1 MKKAILNY
9 FDIKD
14 GLIFMASVAFTTL
27 VGYLLFGVNAL
38 MWTSFSSMFTYSLYD
53 ARPDRSNHLYVF
65 FLMMIIMINNYI
77 GYWLQL
83 SWLFYVYLFAVACFF
98 HITYGKDPVLDRAVR
113 YIIMLST
120 IGTTL
125 TSVSYELPVGYL
137 IGTLT
142 VLGVLFVLH
151 LKNYDFTAFKNGLF
165 SKELYTSEKH
175 AIPRAFIYSIG
186 MLLSLL
192 IPDFLHLGRIY
203 WAPLTFVMVLNPK
216 AEHVFKNTIFR
227 FAGSF
232 LSVILLMIMLA
243 TSYNASVIILAS
255 FFVISFFLPTFLDKT
270 PILRSFGV
278 TFFVLSMTE
287 IALYWN
293 DPVYSPLFERL
304 YETLIGGLL
313 AIITSIV
320 LKKIRA
326 IQ

>member
-1 MKKAILNY
+1 MLNY
-9 FDIKD
+9 FDVKD
-14 GLIFMASVAFTTL
+14 GLIFMGSVAFTTL
-27 VGYLLFGVNAL
+27 AGYWLFGVNSL

-65 FLMMIIMINNYI
+65 FLMMIIMINNSI
-77 GYWLQL
+77 VYWLQL
-83 SWLFYVYLFAVACFF
+83 SWLFYVYLFAISCFF
-98 HITYGKDPVLDRAVR
+98 DITYGKDPVLDRAVR

-151 LKNYDFTAFKNGLF
+151 LKNYDFTAFRNGLF
-165 SKELYTSEKH
+165 SKELYTSKKH
-175 AIPRAFIYSIG
+175 AVPRAFIYSTG
-186 MLLSLL
+186 MFLSLL
-192 IPDFLHLGRIY
+192 IPDFLELGRIY

-216 AEHVFKNTIFR
+216 AEHVFKNTISR

-243 TSYNASVIILAS
+243 TGYNASVVILIS
-255 FFVISFFLPTFLDKT
+255 FFVISFFLPTFLDKN
-270 PILRSFGV
+270 PVLRSFGV
-278 TFFVLSMTE
+278 TFFVLAMTE
-287 IALYWN
+287 ISHYWN

-313 AIITSIV
+313 AIITSII
-320 LKKIRA
+320 LKQVRA

>member
-1 MKKAILNY
+1 MLNY
-9 FDIKD
+9 FDVKD
-14 GLIFMASVAFTTL
+14 GLIIMDSVAFTTL
-27 VGYLLFGVNAL
+27 AGYWLFGVNSL

-83 SWLFYVYLFAVACFF
+83 SWLFYVYLFAISCFF
-98 HITYGKDPVLDRAVR
+98 DITYGKDPVLDRAVR

-151 LKNYDFTAFKNGLF
+151 LKNYDFTAFRNGLF
-165 SKELYTSEKH
+165 SKELYTSKKH
-175 AIPRAFIYSIG
+175 AVPRAFIYSTG
-186 MLLSLL
+186 MFLSLL
-192 IPDFLHLGRIY
+192 IPEFLELGRIY

-216 AEHVFKNTIFR
+216 AEHVFKNTISR

-243 TSYNASVIILAS
+243 TGYNASVVILIS
-255 FFVISFFLPTFLDKT
+255 FFVISFLLPTFLDKN
-270 PILRSFGV
+270 PVLRSFGV
-278 TFFVLSMTE
+278 TFFVLAMTE
-287 IALYWN
+287 ISHYWN

-313 AIITSIV
+313 AIITSII
-320 LKKIRA
+320 LKQVRA